1 MNHEIFLSPNHEIH
15 KLIDYKNKYFSG
27 ARIRMKSVERN
38 ELESTPVNVLKSLAE
53 WHNIDSYDSMS

>member
-15 KLIDYKNKYFSG
+15 KLIDCKNKYFSG

-38 ELESTPVNVLKSLAE
+38 ELESTPVNVLKSLTE
-53 WHNIDSYDSMS
+53 